1 MNGASPAEAVAVD
14 APAASGSGLL
24 RPGQRLRLLIY
35 GGVLLTLLQFAV
47 PYEGLIGL
55 PVLFFLKN
63 KLHLTAQGVA
73 QFNLLASIPLF
84 VGILFGFLRDVWS
97 PFGKG
102 DRAFLVLFG
111 LATAAAYA
119 IMILFKP
126 SYGVLLTGVL
136 LATIAIQLVWSAA
149 RGATSAVGQEQAMT
163 GMMSVIGNL
172 AFVVPSLAAY
182 LLGGVLSDYLEGRGA
197 TSAARVLFGVGVGLM
212 LIIVAMGVFGPKR
225 LLDHHHAQERTHSV
239 AADALRLLRHKPIYP
254 IMVIQLLWQFGPA
267 TGAVMA
273 FHMANDLH
281 GTDAQVGAWYG
292 IFLGS
297 LGIPYLIYAWL
308 CRRVQLGTLLWVSTV
323 LAVGQMA
330 PLLFAHTPTEALYAA
345 VLLGLIGGL
354 AQAAYTDLAIRACPP
369 GLQGA
374 MMMLFISGYYI
385 SLRFGDV
392 FGAYLY
398 ERGGFSTA
406 LFVSMGVYSLILPML
421 LLIPR
426 SLKAGVDLGAPAPAR

>member
-1 MNGASPAEAVAVD
+1 MTAAAPAEASAVD
-14 APAASGSGLL
+14 PAAAREPGSLG
-24 RPGQRLRLLIY
+24 PGQRLRLLIY

-73 QFNLLASIPLF
+73 QFNLLASVPLF

-97 PFGKG
+97 PFGRG

-111 LATAAAYA
+111 LATATAYA

-126 SYGVLLTGVL
+126 TYGVLLAGVL

-149 RGATSAVGQEQAMT
+149 RGATSAVGQEEAMT

-182 LLGGVLSDYLEGRGA
+182 FLGGALSEYLEGRGA
-197 TSAARVLFGVGVGLM
+197 ASAARMLFGVGAGLM
-212 LIIVAMGVFGPKR
+212 LVIAAMGAFGPKR
-225 LLDHHHAQERTHSV
+225 LLDHHHAQERAHSI

-281 GTDAQVGAWYG
+281 GTDAQAGAWYG

-297 LGIPYLIYAWL
+297 LGIPYLAYAWL
-308 CRRVQLGTLLWVSTV
+308 CRRVQLGSLLWVSTL

-330 PLLFAHTPTEALYAA
+330 PLLFARTPTEALYAA

-374 MMMLFISGYYI
+374 MMMMFISGYYI
-385 SLRFGDV
+385 SLRFGDL

-398 ERGGFSTA
+398 ERGGFKTA
-406 LFVSMGVYSLILPML
+406 IYASIGVYALILPML

-426 SLKAGVDLGAPAPAR
+426 RLKVGVDGGAVAQV